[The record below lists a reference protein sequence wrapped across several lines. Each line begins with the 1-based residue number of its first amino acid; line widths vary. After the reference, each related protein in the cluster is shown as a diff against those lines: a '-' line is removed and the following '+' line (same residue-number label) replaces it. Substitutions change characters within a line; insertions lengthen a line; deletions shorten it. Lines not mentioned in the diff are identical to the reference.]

1 MNGTTIIITCV
12 IVGIVTSFMTN
23 NARNHPAAAVTQ
35 DGMRVLQNKRLG
47 LVALLLMV
55 VMGGMILGL
64 GVLCFLDIGF
74 GQGGVVMLF
83 MALGVGMILLG
94 FFFRHLNDRNRVC
107 FDEERVIRYKA
118 IGAPVE
124 ILWAEVTTYNCDPRR
139 TFLAAMDGRKIT
151 VDYTYSGLG
160 EFVEMI
166 QRKVASRTAPAGT
179 PYTPPVGMDQGAGR

>member
-1 MNGTTIIITCV
+1 M
-12 IVGIVTSFMTN
+12 
-23 NARNHPAAAVTQ
+23 
-35 DGMRVLQNKRLG
+35 KRLYVSLG

-64 GVLCFLDIGF
+64 GVLCFWDIGF

-83 MALGVGMILLG
+83 MALGVGLILLG

>member
-83 MALGVGMILLG
+83 MALGVGMILLV
-94 FFFRHLNDRNRVC
+94 FLPPSQR
-107 FDEERVIRYKA
+107 
-118 IGAPVE
+118 PQ
-124 ILWAEVTTYNCDPRR
+124 PR
-139 TFLAAMDGRKIT
+139 L
-151 VDYTYSGLG
+151 L
-160 EFVEMI
+160 
-166 QRKVASRTAPAGT
+166 
-179 PYTPPVGMDQGAGR
+179 

>member
-12 IVGIVTSFMTN
+12 VVGIVTSFMTN

-47 LVALLLMV
+47 LVA
-55 VMGGMILGL
+55 
-64 GVLCFLDIGF
+64 
-74 GQGGVVMLF
+74 MLF

-94 FFFRHLNDRNRVC
+94 FFFRHLNDRNHVC